1 MKKSVILFVALLLAL
16 PCQALAHH
24 PAADIVDAEIY
35 AMIDA
40 MVADTPHAELT
51 FDDDMGDVEMII
63 ETDTVSTA
71 EALIDEGLLADLSL
85 LDGEVTVTI
94 EFPDDVET
102 DASAALQFTG
112 SREAAKDNR
121 KYLKWSE
128 WGGPVRI
135 TIHQVTTVP

>member
-1 MKKSVILFVALLLAL
+1 MKKNVILFVALLLAL

-40 MVADTPHAELT
+40 MVADTPHADLT
-51 FDDDMGDVEMII
+51 FDDVMGDGDDVTII

-85 LDGEVTVTI
+85 LDGEVTVTL
-94 EFPDDVET
+94 EFPDDVEMN
-102 DASAALQFTG
+102 ASAALQFTG
-112 SREAAKDNR
+112 SREAAKG

-128 WGGPVRI
+128 WGGPVKI